1 VGLKTRG
8 AVFPFGD
15 FAYLQLPS
23 WLSPVRTVPLMR
35 FTWTT
40 EALSEDRRAVLVEL
54 SLFAVF
60 LQV

>member
-1 VGLKTRG
+1 LTTRG
-8 AVFPFGD
+8 AVLSFGE

-23 WLSPVRTVPLMR
+23 CLSPDRLVPLMR

-60 LQV
+60 LRV